1 MNPHIELCVLA
12 PAASV
17 ETMYAAFEAVKQKG
31 HATLTVPPFWVKK
44 LHRDWSE
51 DIPATLSTVVGYP
64 YGYQR
69 TEAKLTETE
78 WALNDGAREIQVVLN
93 TSAWFSNSNGWP
105 KVEFAKLAKLIH
117 QHEAIFTVIIEAD
130 FFDEPNLQRALK
142 TAADAGADYVQN
154 ATGAFSETFDLEK
167 ALLFKHFTPSQMG
180 CKIWAQ
186 HAANED
192 FAKLQEHALERL
204 CVPFTS

>member
-1 MNPHIELCVLA
+1 MTPLIELSVLS

-17 ETMYAAFEAVKQKG
+17 ETLYAAFDEVHRRNFA
-31 HATLTVPPFWVKK
+31 ALTVPPFWVKK
-44 LHRDWSE
+44 LHRDWS
-51 DIPATLSTVVGYP
+51 DSLPSTLSTAVGYP

-69 TEAKLTETE
+69 TEAKQTETE
-78 WALNDGAREIQVVLN
+78 WALRDGAREIQVVLN

-105 KVEFAKLAKLIH
+105 KIEFAKLAKLIH

-130 FFDEPNLQRALK
+130 FFDEPNLDRALK

-154 ATGAFSETFDLEK
+154 ATGVFSPTFDIEK
-167 ALLFKHFTPSQMG
+167 ALLFKRLTPSQVG

-186 HAANED
+186 NAANED
-192 FAKLQEHALERL
+192 FAKLQEHAVERL
-204 CVPFTS
+204 CLPFIR